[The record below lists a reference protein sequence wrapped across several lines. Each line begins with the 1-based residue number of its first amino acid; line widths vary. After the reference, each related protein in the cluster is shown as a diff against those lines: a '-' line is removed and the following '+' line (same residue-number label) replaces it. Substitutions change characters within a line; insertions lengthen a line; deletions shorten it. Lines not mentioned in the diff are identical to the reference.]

1 MGKLEEIA
9 AQLAT
14 KYGTVKSGK
23 HEGCEVALGNP
34 PSDKKV
40 EAVKEFTQIIFV
52 AGKEEKG
59 RYDIESIKGI
69 SVLGK
74 QEDGVDIRIT
84 FDNGETSDMLLKR
97 RKDDSF
103 VATFIKLILG
113 QKPTSG
119 MKEEERGEY
128 YFHHMITFVFHFTAA
143 KKLAQQDV
151 AFFYDLFK
159 KEKALDKAHDEYF
172 AKVIAIL
179 QGANA

>member
-1 MGKLEEIA
+1 MGKFEEIA

-14 KYGTVKSGK
+14 KYGTVKAGK

-59 RYDIESIKGI
+59 RYDIESLKSV

-84 FDNGETSDMLLKR
+84 FGNGETSDMLLTR

-103 VATFIKLILG
+103 VGTAIKMLLG
-113 QKPTSG
+113 KKPTSG

-128 YFHHMITFVFHFTAA
+128 YFHHMITFVFHMSGA
-143 KKLAQQDV
+143 KKMTPEDV
-151 AFFYDLFK
+151 AFFYDLFS
-159 KEKALDKAHDEYF
+159 KEKALNKVYDEYF
-172 AKVIAIL
+172 TKVIAIL
-179 QGANA
+179 QNKNA